1 MPKVRVYQTPFV
13 TGRTVLRRTHVKA
26 WVVGNDTAPQKS
38 NDAGI
43 RAVARCIRQ
52 IGDIGV
58 LALVAILLLG
68 FSSGVSTAA
77 IPAYVDGQRV
87 PSLAPMLEKATP
99 AIVHIAT
106 TGPATATQGVDP
118 FFEHFFGAVP
128 ERQEQ
133 SRGLGSGVIYDAAKG
148 YIITNAHVVENAE
161 DITVSL
167 SDGHSEKARVIGAD
181 PEADIAV
188 LQIDAKHLQ
197 GIKFADTSTLRVGD
211 FVVAIGNPFGLK
223 QTVTSGIVSALGRTG
238 LGIESY
244 ENFIQTDASI
254 NPGNSGGA
262 LVNLKG
268 EVVGINTAI
277 LGPNGSSIGIG
288 FAIPANMAKSI
299 ADQLIEYGEVRRGRL
314 GVGIQDLTPS
324 LARAFNIKNKEGAVV
339 SQVDKGSPAD
349 KAGIEV
355 GDVIVSVN
363 GDPIRGSSALR
374 NSIGLLRIDSKVKL
388 NLVRDGKPMQLT
400 AVIEA
405 PPTNKLQGNRF
416 SDKLAGAYFQN
427 VTIDGDPAI
436 AVAAVE
442 RGSPAERAGLAEGD
456 VIVSVNRQR
465 VGDASD
471 MADAIATD
479 DRALLLNI
487 IRDGRGLFLLIQ

>member
-1 MPKVRVYQTPFV
+1 MLPSSIREKRSKKPMHRTLVIIV
-13 TGRTVLRRTHVKA
+13 TL
-26 WVVGNDTAPQKS
+26 
-38 NDAGI
+38 
-43 RAVARCIRQ
+43 
-52 IGDIGV
+52 
-58 LALVAILLLG
+58 ILGLG
-68 FSSGVSTAA
+68 SGVSSAT
-77 IPAYVDGQRV
+77 IPAYVDGQPV
-87 PSLAPMLEKATP
+87 PSLAPMLEKAKP

-106 TGPATATQGVDP
+106 TSRAAAAQGLDP
-118 FFEHFFGAVP
+118 FFEHFFGTVP
-128 ERQEQ
+128 KRRDE
-133 SRGLGSGVIYDAAKG
+133 SRGLGSGVIYDAERG

-161 DITVSL
+161 DILVTL
-167 SDGHSEKARVIGAD
+167 NNGHSEKAKLIGTD

-188 LQIDAKHLQ
+188 LQIKAKNLQ
-197 GIKFADTSTLRVGD
+197 AIKLADSSKLRVGD

-277 LGPNGSSIGIG
+277 LGPNGGNIGIG

-314 GVGIQDLTPS
+314 GVGIQDLTPALCDPRIVTPA
-324 LARAFNIKNKEGAVV
+324 LARAFGIAQKEGAVV
-339 SQVDKGSPAD
+339 SQVDEGSPAD
-349 KAGIEV
+349 KAGIKV
-355 GDVIVSVN
+355 GDVIIAVN
-363 GDPIRGSSALR
+363 GDSIRGSSELR
-374 NSIGLLRIDSKVKL
+374 NYIGLLRIDTEIGL
-388 NLVRDGKPMQLT
+388 DIVRDGKPMKLT

-405 PPTNKLQGNRF
+405 PPSHNLQGNRL
-416 SDKLAGAYFQN
+416 SDKLAGAYFQD

-442 RGSPAERAGLAEGD
+442 RGSPADRAGLAEGD
-456 VIVSVNRQR
+456 IIVSVNRQR
-465 VGDASD
+465 VGNSSD
-471 MADAIATD
+471 MAKAIALN
-479 DRALLLNI
+479 DRALLMNI

>member
-1 MPKVRVYQTPFV
+1 MHK
-13 TGRTVLRRTHVKA
+13 
-26 WVVGNDTAPQKS
+26 
-38 NDAGI
+38 
-43 RAVARCIRQ
+43 
-52 IGDIGV
+52 V
-58 LALVAILLLG
+58 LAITVALILGLC
-68 FSSGVSTAA
+68 SGVSSAT
-77 IPAYVDGQRV
+77 IPAYVDGQPV
-87 PSLAPMLEKATP
+87 PSLAPMLDKAKP

-106 TGPATATQGVDP
+106 TSRAAAAHGMDP
-118 FFEHFFGAVP
+118 FFEHFFGTVP
-128 ERQEQ
+128 KRQDKN
-133 SRGLGSGVIYDAAKG
+133 RGLGSGVIYDASKG
-148 YIITNAHVVENAE
+148 YIITNAHVVEDAD
-161 DITVSL
+161 DITVTL
-167 SDGHSEKARVIGAD
+167 SNGHSEKARLVGAD

-188 LQIDAKHLQ
+188 LQIKAKGMQ
-197 GIKFADTSTLRVGD
+197 GITFADTSKLRVGD

-314 GVGIQDLTPS
+314 GVGIQDLTPA
-324 LARAFNIKNKEGAVV
+324 LARAFNITRQEGAVV
-339 SQVDKGSPAD
+339 SQVDDGSPAD

-355 GDVIVSVN
+355 GDVIVAVN
-363 GDPIRGSSALR
+363 GDPIRGSSELR
-374 NSIGLLRIDSKVKL
+374 NYIGLLRIDSKIKL
-388 NLVRDGKPMQLT
+388 KLVRDGKPMQLT

-405 PPTNKLQGNRF
+405 PPSSNLQGNRL
-416 SDKLAGAYFQN
+416 SDKLAGAYFQD

-442 RGSPAERAGLAEGD
+442 RGSPADRAGLAEGD
-456 VIVSVNRQR
+456 IIVSVNRQR
-465 VGDASD
+465 VGNSSD
-471 MADAIATD
+471 MADAIALN
-479 DRALLLNI
+479 DRALLMNI

>member
-1 MPKVRVYQTPFV
+1 MM
-13 TGRTVLRRTHVKA
+13 GRFFGRMASIVLIGMALMV
-26 WVVGNDTAPQKS
+26 P
-38 NDAGI
+38 
-43 RAVARCIRQ
+43 VAH
-52 IGDIGV
+52 
-58 LALVAILLLG
+58 A
-68 FSSGVSTAA
+68 T
-77 IPAYVDGQRV
+77 IPAYVDGQPV

-106 TGPATATQGVDP
+106 TGKASPASGSNLDP
-118 FFEHFFGAVP
+118 FLEHFFGLAP
-128 ERQEQ
+128 RKEERKT
-133 SRGLGSGVIYDAAKG
+133 RGLGSGVIYDAAKG
-148 YIITNAHVVENAE
+148 YIITNHHVIE
-161 DITVSL
+161 DADGIVVTL
-167 SDGHSEKARVIGAD
+167 SDGRSEEARLIGAD

-188 LQIDAKHLQ
+188 LQIKAKKLQ
-197 GIKFADTSTLRVGD
+197 AIPLADSSKLRVGD

-223 QTVTSGIVSALGRTG
+223 QTVTSGIISALGRSG

-299 ADQLIEYGEVRRGRL
+299 AQQLVEFGEVRRGRL
-314 GVGIQDLTPS
+314 GVGIQDLTPA
-324 LARAFNIKNKEGAVV
+324 LARAFNLQRRGGAVV
-339 SQVDKGSPAD
+339 SQVEEGSPAD
-349 KAGIEV
+349 KAGIVV
-355 GDVIVSVN
+355 GDVIVGVN
-363 GDPIRGSSALR
+363 NKAIKDSSELR
-374 NSIGLLRIDSKVKL
+374 NSIGLLRIDTSVDL
-388 NLVRDGKPMQLT
+388 DVIRDGEKRRMT
-400 AVIEA
+400 AKIEEA
-405 PPTNKLQGNRF
+405 PMHKLQGNRL
-416 SDKLAGAYFQN
+416 SDKLGGAYFQD

-442 RGSPAERAGLAEGD
+442 AGSPADRAGLVEGD
-456 VIVSVNRQR
+456 IITSVNRRR
-465 VGDASD
+465 VGNSKD
-471 MADAIATD
+471 MAAAIELN

>member
-1 MPKVRVYQTPFV
+1 MSPTSTREKRLKKPMH
-13 TGRTVLRRTHVKA
+13 RTLVF
-26 WVVGNDTAPQKS
+26 
-38 NDAGI
+38 I
-43 RAVARCIRQ
+43 VA
-52 IGDIGV
+52 
-58 LALVAILLLG
+58 LILGLG
-68 FSSGVSTAA
+68 SGVSSAT
-77 IPAYVDGQRV
+77 IPAFVDGQPV
-87 PSLAPMLEKATP
+87 PSLAPMLEKAKP

-106 TGPATATQGVDP
+106 TSRAAAAQGLDP

-128 ERQEQ
+128 KRRDE
-133 SRGLGSGVIYDAAKG
+133 SRGLGSGVIYDADRG
-148 YIITNAHVVENAE
+148 YIITNAHVVEDAE
-161 DITVSL
+161 DILVTL
-167 SDGHSEKARVIGAD
+167 NNGHSEKAKLIGTD

-188 LQIDAKHLQ
+188 LQIKAKNLQ
-197 GIKFADTSTLRVGD
+197 AIKLADSSKLRVGD

-277 LGPNGSSIGIG
+277 LGPNGGNIGIG
-288 FAIPANMAKSI
+288 FAIPANMARSI

-314 GVGIQDLTPS
+314 GVGIQDLTPA
-324 LARAFNIKNKEGAVV
+324 LARAFGIARKEGAVV
-339 SQVDKGSPAD
+339 SQVDEGSPAD

-355 GDVIVSVN
+355 GDVITAVN
-363 GDPIRGSSALR
+363 GDSIRGSSELR
-374 NSIGLLRIDSKVKL
+374 NYIGLLRIDTEIGL
-388 NLVRDGKPMQLT
+388 DIVRDGKPMKLT

-405 PPTNKLQGNRF
+405 PPSSNLQGNRL
-416 SDKLAGAYFQN
+416 SDKLAGAYFQD

-442 RGSPAERAGLAEGD
+442 RGSPADRAGLAEGD
-456 VIVSVNRQR
+456 IIVSVNRQR
-465 VGDASD
+465 VGNSSD
-471 MADAIATD
+471 MAKAIALN
-479 DRALLLNI
+479 DRALLMNI

>member
-1 MPKVRVYQTPFV
+1 MHK
-13 TGRTVLRRTHVKA
+13 
-26 WVVGNDTAPQKS
+26 
-38 NDAGI
+38 
-43 RAVARCIRQ
+43 
-52 IGDIGV
+52 V
-58 LALVAILLLG
+58 LAITVALILGLC
-68 FSSGVSTAA
+68 SGVSSAT
-77 IPAYVDGQRV
+77 IPAYVDGQPV
-87 PSLAPMLEKATP
+87 PSLAPMLDKAKP

-106 TGPATATQGVDP
+106 TSRAAAAHGMDP
-118 FFEHFFGAVP
+118 FFEHFFGTVP
-128 ERQEQ
+128 KGQDKN
-133 SRGLGSGVIYDAAKG
+133 RGLGSGVIYDASKG
-148 YIITNAHVVENAE
+148 YIITNAHVVEDAD
-161 DITVSL
+161 DITVTL
-167 SDGHSEKARVIGAD
+167 SNGHSEKARLVGAD

-188 LQIDAKHLQ
+188 LQIKAKGMQ
-197 GIKFADTSTLRVGD
+197 GITFADTSKLRVGD

-314 GVGIQDLTPS
+314 GVGIQDLTPA
-324 LARAFNIKNKEGAVV
+324 LARAFNITRQEGAVV
-339 SQVDKGSPAD
+339 SQVDDGSPAD

-355 GDVIVSVN
+355 GDVIVAVN
-363 GDPIRGSSALR
+363 GDPIRGSSELR
-374 NSIGLLRIDSKVKL
+374 NYIGLLRIDSKIKL
-388 NLVRDGKPMQLT
+388 KLVRDGKPMQLT

-405 PPTNKLQGNRF
+405 PPSSNLQGNRL
-416 SDKLAGAYFQN
+416 SDKLAGAYFQD

-442 RGSPAERAGLAEGD
+442 RGSPADRAGLAEGD
-456 VIVSVNRQR
+456 IIVSVNRQR
-465 VGDASD
+465 VGNSSD
-471 MADAIATD
+471 MADAIALN
-479 DRALLLNI
+479 DRALLMNI